1 MHPPRNDDPPDW
13 IPFMPIATDGSVDPD
28 KLRRFEEKPHAFY
41 RLMGARITY
50 LSRDRVEAEV
60 PVTAH
65 LSNSSDII
73 HGGAVVALADHLG
86 GAATIVN
93 LAPGQRTATIESKIN
108 FFASIP
114 TGDIA
119 RAVCTPLHK
128 GRTTMVWET
137 RITRGDGKLAA
148 MVTQTQMV
156 IPADSRAGS
165 AS

>member
-1 MHPPRNDDPPDW
+1 
-13 IPFMPIATDGSVDPD
+13 MPIATDGSVDPA
-28 KLRRFEEKPHAFY
+28 KLRRFEERPHPFFQ
-41 RLMGARITY
+41 LIGARITF
-50 LSRDRVEAEV
+50 LSLDRVEAEL
-60 PVTAH
+60 PVTEH
-65 LSNSSDII
+65 LSNPSEIV

-114 TGDIA
+114 TGDVA

-128 GRTTMVWET
+128 GRTTMVWQT

-148 MVTQTQMV
+148 LVIQTQIV
-156 IPADSRAGS
+156 IPAGSTAGS
-165 AS
+165 D